1 MTDESIREFTGYL
14 LEGNERLAWAFL
26 DRNRFRSRKEV
37 FEEIITPSM
46 RHVGEMWEN
55 NEITVADEHIATGVC
70 DFLISRLYPPAG
82 PADSM
87 QVKKAMFL
95 CVEGEAHYLGLKMA
109 HLLFEEHG
117 WDTLYFGPNLPLEYA
132 AKKAADWK
140 PDVIGLSVSI
150 VYNLPMV
157 KSYIN
162 ELSKLSNRPAIILGG
177 RMAGKYNSMEDA
189 GEVYIVEDLSS
200 LENWVKTIGTGE
212 RWNAYQS

>member
-14 LEGNERLAWAFL
+14 LEGNERLAWTFL

-46 RHVGEMWEN
+46 RRVGELWEN
-55 NEITVADEHIATGVC
+55 NEITVADEHIATGIC
-70 DFLISRLYPPAG
+70 DFLISRLYPAAKQAAETPG
-82 PADSM
+82 R
-87 QVKKAMFL
+87 KAMFL

-109 HLLFEEHG
+109 HLLFGEGG

-132 AKKAADWK
+132 MKKAAEWE

-150 VYNLPMV
+150 VYNLPKV

-162 ELSKLSNRPAIILGG
+162 ELGNLPNRPRILLGG
-177 RMAGKYNSMEDA
+177 RMAGRYNSMKDS
-189 GEVYIVEDLSS
+189 GVVEVVTDLSS
-200 LENWVKTIGTGE
+200 LESWIKTNGTGE
-212 RWNAYQS
+212 RTNVYQS